1 MNILQENPE
10 LVKTLIALLVTLI
23 ISMLSDKI
31 IKALKL
37 GISNKQFIVIV
48 FVVYLIL
55 DFIVF

>member
-10 LVKTLIALLVTLI
+10 LVKTVIALLVTLI

-48 FVVYLIL
+48 FVIYLIL